1 MKERTL
7 YNFSF
12 NLLHSKLVVCI
23 ARWASPFF
31 FSFVVCGQR
40 LSLASGLSIALGGLF
55 LFTLA

>member
-1 MKERTL
+1 L
-7 YNFSF
+7 Y
-12 NLLHSKLVVCI
+12 SKLVVRI